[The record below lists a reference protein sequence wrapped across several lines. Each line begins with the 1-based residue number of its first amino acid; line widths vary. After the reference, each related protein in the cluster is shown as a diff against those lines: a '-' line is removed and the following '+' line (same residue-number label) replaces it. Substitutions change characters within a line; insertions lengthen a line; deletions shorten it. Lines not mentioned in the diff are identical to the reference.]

1 MTKIK
6 LLSTA
11 VLAVFL
17 TTPLAIA
24 EEVKVGKMQVDFYG
38 QVQSQLEFES
48 TKDVDPTIN
57 TTRSR
62 FGVKVKQDLGEGVY
76 ALGNYSID
84 VDVNGDGNDDLKTR
98 YGYVGLGHDIF
109 GEMQIGKTESIAE
122 GFVDKADV
130 FTFRGNNGVQKLTQK
145 QKNSVKY
152 TNEFA
157 DIKVGAQATMTDDA
171 KNETLDT
178 WQMGAEYQGLGVTYG
193 KDTINDD
200 NYYGAGY
207 SKKVGP
213 AMFAGSVSMKDSST
227 DVLGYEL
234 VAGYDLNEKTTLLV
248 GWQDTDAVADK
259 GDITTEVN
267 YKFGKNAL
275 AFADLEYDR
284 TAEEWKSAVGMK
296 VKF

>member
-1 MTKIK
+1 MRNVIIGAAMAA
-6 LLSTA
+6 LVA
-11 VLAVFL
+11 
-17 TTPLAIA
+17 TPAFA
-24 EEVKVGKMQVDFYG
+24 EEVKIAKMKVDFFG
-38 QVQSQLEFES
+38 QVQSQLEFDS
-48 TKDVDPTIN
+48 TDNVDPQITSSR
-57 TTRSR
+57 TR
-62 FGVKVKQDLGEGVY
+62 FGVKGKQDVGEGVY
-76 ALGNYSID
+76 VLGRYSVD
-84 VDVNGDGNDDLKTR
+84 VDVFGDGNDLSTR
-98 YGYVGLGHDIF
+98 FGYVGIGHTLY
-109 GEMQIGKTESIAE
+109 GELQVGKTDSIAE
-122 GFVDKADV
+122 EFVDKADV
-130 FTFRGNNGVQKLTQK
+130 FTLRGNNGVQKLTRK

-193 KDTINDD
+193 KDNLNNDT
-200 NYYGAGY
+200 YYGAGY
-207 SKKVGP
+207 SHKVGP

-234 VAGYDLNEKTTLLV
+234 VAEYDLNEKTTLLV

-267 YKFGKNAL
+267 YKFSKQAL
-275 AFADLEYDR
+275 GFADWEYDR
-284 TAEEWKSAVGMK
+284 TSEEWKSAVGVK

>member
-1 MTKIK
+1 MRNVILVAAIAALVATP
-6 LLSTA
+6 
-11 VLAVFL
+11 VF
-17 TTPLAIA
+17 A
-24 EEVKVGKMQVDFYG
+24 EEVKIGKMKVDFFG
-38 QVQSQLEFES
+38 QVQSQLEIDS
-48 TKDVDPTIN
+48 TKNVDPQITSSR
-57 TTRSR
+57 TR
-62 FGVKVKQDLGEGVY
+62 FGVKGKQDVGEGVY
-76 ALGNYSID
+76 VLGHYSVDAD
-84 VDVNGDGNDDLKTR
+84 VLGDGNNDLRTR
-98 YGYVGLGHDIF
+98 FGYVGVGHTLF
-109 GEMQIGKTESIAE
+109 GEVQVGKTDSIAE

-130 FTFRGNNGVQKLTQK
+130 FSFRGNNGVQKLTRK

-157 DIKVGAQATMTDDA
+157 DIKVGAQVTMTDDA

-193 KDTINDD
+193 KDNLNNDT
-200 NYYGAGY
+200 YYGAGY
-207 SKKVGP
+207 SYKVGP

-267 YKFGKNAL
+267 YKFSKQAL
-275 AFADLEYDR
+275 GFADWEYDR
-284 TAEEWKSAVGMK
+284 TSEEWKSAVGVK